1 MTESAATAPA
11 VIIYDNYP
19 GNEGHRA
26 EYYALMARL
35 IGSARTNSLWR
46 ALWARQPVLDGA
58 IEASVWSYVALCV
71 VRTLMG
77 RRTAGIL
84 FRPLPLVEGR
94 LFRLRLKRFLLQ
106 LVKPLP
112 GVATLTIL
120 PFELEPAFARFANG
134 WIHDP
139 QYWDLNYPEAVD
151 KDRPA
156 GPLAEEI
163 RQAAAGR
170 KVVSAV
176 GRQDIDKG
184 FAMFAQLF
192 AQRADLRER
201 WLFAFGGKVTE
212 HEVGED
218 LRAFEAVGGLSRV
231 RYISHE
237 ELLDLYASASAIWS
251 CYAPDYD
258 QASGVFGRAIQL
270 GLPVIVRKGS
280 LLERTCI
287 VEGLAHVAYDG
298 DPASFD
304 PAAIPPPQDPAFA
317 AARAR
322 AWGAQSIE
330 RLRGYLGLA

>member
-1 MTESAATAPA
+1 MTDTAASAPA
-11 VIIYDNYP
+11 VVIYDNYP
-19 GNEGHRA
+19 GNDGHRA

-35 IGSARTNSLWR
+35 IGSVRTQSLWR

-71 VRTLMG
+71 LRTLMG

-84 FRPLPLVEGR
+84 FRPLPLVEGK

-139 QYWDLNYPEAVD
+139 QYWDLHHPEAVD
-151 KDRPA
+151 ADRPA
-156 GPLAEEI
+156 GMLANQI
-163 RQAAAGR
+163 RDAAAGR
-170 KVVSAV
+170 KVVSAI

-192 AQRADLRER
+192 AARPDLREK
-201 WLFAFGGKVTE
+201 WLFAFGGKATE

-218 LRAFEAVGGLSRV
+218 LRAFEAVGGLSRA

-237 ELLDLYASASAIWS
+237 ELLDLYACAGAIWC

-280 LLERTCI
+280 LLERTCLA
-287 VEGLAHVAYDG
+287 EGLAHIAYDG

-304 PAAIPPPQDPAFA
+304 PDAMPAPQDPVYA

-322 AWGAQSIE
+322 EWGAQSVA
-330 RLRGYLGLA
+330 RLRSCLGLA